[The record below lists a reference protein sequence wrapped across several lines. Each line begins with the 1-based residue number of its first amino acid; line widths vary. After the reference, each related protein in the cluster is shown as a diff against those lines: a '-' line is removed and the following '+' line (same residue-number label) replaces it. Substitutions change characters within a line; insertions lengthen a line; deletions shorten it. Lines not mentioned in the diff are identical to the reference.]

1 MPHYSRRSI
10 LMFTLKLY
18 QNSPAPSGRVVIMEC
33 VGVWSTACA
42 NDVRQIDVFKT
53 EVGVAEEGNRTTTF
67 YVGGEPGPEQDAI
80 SSGIGGN
87 WFSWGVLENAQGKTT
102 EMFR

>member
-1 MPHYSRRSI
+1 
-10 LMFTLKLY
+10 MFTLKLY
-18 QNSPAPSGRVVIMEC
+18 QNHGPSGPMPSGRVAIMEC

-42 NDVRQIDVFKT
+42 NGVHQIDVFKT

-67 YVGGEPGPEQDAI
+67 YVGGEPGPDQDAI
-80 SSGIGGN
+80 YQGIGGN
-87 WFSWGVLENAQGKTT
+87 HYSWGVLENAQGKTT